1 MTHIEIHLK
10 KKYQAP
16 LCQIGTSQIFKKWIQ
31 DFYKLTVMVFWFY
44 MMPLTHKITTNIFLQ
59 KLPAFSLT
67 NRFL

>member
-31 DFYKLTVMVFWFY
+31 DFYELAVMVFWFY
-44 MMPLTHKITTNIFLQ
+44 MIPLTHKITTKI
-59 KLPAFSLT
+59 A
-67 NRFL
+67 